1 MKIKIRNLTKSY
13 GKKIVLDNI
22 NLDMDNFNSLA
33 VIGPSG
39 GGKSTLL
46 RILAGLIIPDSGEI
60 YINDKKIEFNEDF
73 LMEYRKSIGVVFQA
87 YNLFPHLNAL
97 DNITLPLVKVHSL
110 DKQQAE
116 NNASELLKK
125 FQLSEHKFK
134 KPHELSGGQQQRVAI
149 ARALALNAEFFLFDE
164 PTSALD
170 PEITSEVLNSIQDL
184 EKQKKDIIIVTH
196 EMGFARQACDS
207 IVFLSE
213 GKILEFGDS
222 NQIFK
227 TPKTNELKGFLE
239 KILEWN

>member
-1 MKIKIRNLTKSY
+1 MKIKIRNLTKTY
-13 GKKIVLDNI
+13 GKKVVLDNV

-60 YINDKKIEFNEDF
+60 YINDKKIEFHEDF
-73 LMEYRKSIGVVFQA
+73 LREYRKSIGVVFQA

-97 DNITLPLVKVHSL
+97 DNITLPLVKVHDL
-110 DKQQAE
+110 HRQEADNKA
-116 NNASELLKK
+116 NELLNK

-134 KPHELSGGQQQRVAI
+134 KPNELSGGQQQRVAI

-207 IVFLSE
+207 IVFLSQ
-213 GKILEFGDS
+213 GKILEFGQS
-222 NQIFK
+222 SEIFK
-227 TPKTNELKGFLE
+227 APQTPELKAFLA